1 MKYLALLL
9 CLCACACRPSLA
21 LPFELRPPGTGP
33 AFFATQ
39 AVTFHLPMGR
49 TEEVLTTV
57 ENGPD
62 SMAVVAT
69 TPMGLTLFVLN
80 LKDGVVALDAR
91 VPLPKEFDPKL
102 LPTLIQLSEWPL
114 VEASKGLGPGLAL
127 TETGNVRTLTR
138 KGKPFLTLTRT
149 GGGPPFRN
157 VVLDCPSMGLQ
168 VDIKTLE
175 D

>member
-1 MKYLALLL
+1 MRSLALLF
-9 CLCACACRPSLA
+9 CLLACACRPSLS

-49 TEEVLTTV
+49 TEEVVTTV
-57 ENGPD
+57 ENGPE

-69 TPMGLTLFVLN
+69 SPMGLTLFVLK
-80 LKDGVVALDAR
+80 LKDGAVALDAR

-114 VEASKGLGPGLAL
+114 AEATKGLDPGLTL
-127 TETGNVRTLTR
+127 TEEGAVRTLSR
-138 KGKPFLTLTRT
+138 KGRPFLTLTRT

-157 VVLDCPSMGLQ
+157 VVLDCPPMGLQ